1 MTATQRPA
9 GPIETDALLA
19 QIDRHLASL
28 YAACPAVLPVPRG
41 QLARR
46 RTVSVDLGLAERI
59 AETLRRLVLDTAQAS
74 AADRARVRAAVH
86 YFVLNRDGADDRRPR
101 GLLDDVHVVNELLT
115 ELGREDLTIPTD

>member
-9 GPIETDALLA
+9 GPIGTDALLQ
-19 QIDRHLASL
+19 QIDRHLAGL
-28 YAACPAVLPVPRG
+28 HATRPVLPAPRG

-46 RTVSVDLGLAERI
+46 PRPGGVDLALAERI

-86 YFVLNRDGADDRRPR
+86 YFVLCRDGVDDRRPR
-101 GLLDDVHVVNELLT
+101 GLVDDVHVVNELLV
-115 ELGREDLTIPTD
+115 ELGREDLIIPA